1 VLRVSLRNV
10 LANKLRLLLTVA
22 AVTVG
27 VAFVSGTFVLSDTMS
42 RAFDQL
48 FSGLTSGTDVVV
60 RGESAYTIGAGSQA
74 QPRPI
79 DQILVG
85 VVGQV
90 PGVAVAQGSVTGFAL
105 ILDQDGAPIQPGGAP
120 TIASSVGGDE
130 ELAGAIGFREGSAPT
145 GPDEVAIDAGSAG
158 KAGYEVGDSVDIV
171 FEDGR
176 DTFTVVGIVGFGE
189 TDSLAGATLAG
200 FDLPTAQ
207 QLLGK
212 VGVVDAIDIRAAGDA
227 SAAQLRTDIAA
238 ILPADVEALTAQQ
251 VAEESSAAV
260 RDGTAVFSQVL
271 LVFAGVSVLV
281 GSFVIWNTF
290 SVLVAQRRREVGLL
304 RAVGAS
310 RRQVLTGIMVEAGLI
325 GLVSAGVG
333 LLAGVGLAVGIRRL
347 LMLVGIEVPTASAV
361 VEPRTVVAALL
372 VGVVVTMVA
381 ALVPAWAASRS
392 APIEALRAAVPT
404 ATGSSAGRRTAG
416 WLLLAAGTAGLVACA
431 VVGSRPALTA
441 LATMTAF
448 AGLVTAGPSLAEGIA
463 RLADHGRPG
472 SGWRM
477 AARNIARAPRRA
489 AATALA
495 LTIGLAVV
503 CAVAV
508 TAASMKASVAD
519 SVTGGN
525 RSDFA
530 LQAAGAGLGVSPAA
544 ADLVRGLDD
553 VDTVEEL
560 RYTGALVQGDGTILV
575 GVDPEGLDQVV
586 DLGLRS
592 GDAAA
597 FVPGTMLLRAPTAE
611 ALGVTVGDPV
621 RITFPETGE
630 HTVTLAGTFSKDTL
644 LETDYLIHMAD
655 FEDNVT
661 SRLDGVVLLTIRDG
675 ASPAAVERTLTQ
687 ALAEYPNVTIS
698 DPAKLTADA
707 QASVD
712 QMLGLVTAL
721 LLLAVVVAVLGIV
734 NTLVLSVVER
744 TRELGLLRAVGATQ
758 GQIRTLVRRESVL
771 MSLLG
776 AVTGVALGTVSGIA
790 LSRALLDQ
798 GVTQL
803 AVPAGTLTAYLVIAT
818 LVGVLA
824 AIGPARRASRIDV
837 LRAVTTE

>member
-1 VLRVSLRNV
+1 MLKVSLRNV

-27 VAFVSGTFVLSDTMS
+27 VAFVSGTFVLSDTMTK
-42 RAFDQL
+42 AFDQL
-48 FSGLTSGTDVVV
+48 FAGLTSGTDVVV
-60 RGESAYTIGAGSQA
+60 RGQSAYANGAATSA
-74 QPRPI
+74 QPRPF
-79 DQILVG
+79 DQALVAD
-85 VVGQV
+85 VQRV
-90 PGVAVAQGSVTGFAL
+90 PGVAAAEGGVTGFAL
-105 ILDQDGAPIQPGGAP
+105 ILDREGKPIQPGGAP
-120 TIASSVGGDE
+120 TLGTTVGGDE
-130 ELAGAIGFREGSAPT
+130 KLAGAVGFREGHAPA
-145 GPDEVAIDAGSAG
+145 GAHEVAIDAGSAA
-158 KAGYEVGDSVDIV
+158 KAGYQLGDRVDVV
-171 FEDGR
+171 FQDGR
-176 DTFTVVGIVGFGE
+176 DTFTLVGTVGFGT
-189 TDSLAGATLAG
+189 TDSLAGATVAA

-212 VGVVDAIDIRAAGDA
+212 VGAVDQIDVRGDDGVTADRLRA
-227 SAAQLRTDIAA
+227 DIAA
-238 ILPADVEALTAQQ
+238 VLPPHVEAVTGQQ
-251 VAEESSAAV
+251 VVDENTAAV
-260 RDGTAVFSQVL
+260 SKGTAVFSQVL
-271 LVFAGVSVLV
+271 LIFAAVSVLV

-290 SVLVAQRRREVGLL
+290 SVLVAQRRREVALL
-304 RAVGAS
+304 RAVGAT

-333 LLAGVGLAVGIRRL
+333 LVAGVGLAVGIRSL
-347 LMLVGIEVPTASAV
+347 LKLVNIDVPTTSAS
-361 VEPRTVVAALL
+361 VELRTVVAALL

-381 ALVPAWAASRS
+381 ALVPAWAATRL
-392 APIEALRAAVPT
+392 APVEALHEAAPT
-404 ATGSSAGRRTAG
+404 SAGIGTSRRTAG
-416 WLLLAAGTAGLVACA
+416 WVLLSTGLAGLVACA
-431 VVGSRPALTA
+431 VVGSQPVLTA
-441 LATMTAF
+441 LATLVAF
-448 AGLVTAGPSLAEGIA
+448 AGLVTAGPALAQGMA

-472 SGWRM
+472 GGWRM

-495 LTIGLAVV
+495 LTIGLTVV
-503 CAVAV
+503 SAVAV
-508 TAASMKASVAD
+508 TASSMKASVAD

-530 LQAAGAGLGVSPAA
+530 LQPDGAGVGVSPAA

-560 RYTGALVQGDGTILV
+560 RYTGALVQGGSRTVV
-575 GVDPEGLDQVV
+575 GLDPAGLDQVV
-586 DLGLRS
+586 DLGLHDD
-592 GDAAA
+592 GLAA
-597 FVPGTMLLRAPTAE
+597 FVPGTMLLRAKTAE
-611 ALGVTVGDPV
+611 ALGLTVGDPV

-630 HTVTLAGTFSKDTL
+630 RTMTLAGTFPQDSL
-644 LETDYLIHMAD
+644 LESDFLIPLAD
-655 FEDNVT
+655 FEQNVT
-661 SRLDGVVLLTIRDG
+661 SRLDGSVLVTIRDG
-675 ASPAAVERTLTQ
+675 ASPAAVERSLTQ
-687 ALAEYPNVTIS
+687 ALTDYPNVTIS

-758 GQIRTLVRRESVL
+758 SQIRTLVRRESVL

-776 AVTGVALGTVSGIA
+776 AVTGIVLGTVSGIA

-798 GVTQL
+798 GVTRL
-803 AVPAGTLTAYLVIAT
+803 AVPTTTLTGYLAIAA

-824 AIGPARRASRIDV
+824 AIGPARRASRVDV

>member
-1 VLRVSLRNV
+1 MLKVSLRNV
-10 LANKLRLLLTVA
+10 VANKLRLFLTVA

-42 RAFDQL
+42 KAFDQL
-48 FSGLTSGTDVVV
+48 FTGLTSGTDVVV
-60 RGESAYTIGAGSQA
+60 RGQSAYATGAATQA
-74 QPRPI
+74 QPRPF
-79 DQILVG
+79 DEGLVAQMR
-85 VVGQV
+85 QV
-90 PGVAVAQGSVTGFAL
+90 PGVAAAEGGVTGFAL
-105 ILDQDGAPIQPGGAP
+105 LLDHEGVPIQPGGAP
-120 TIASSVGGDE
+120 TLGSSLGDDE
-130 ELAGAIGFREGSAPT
+130 KLAGAVGFREGRIPT

-158 KAGYEVGDSVDIV
+158 KAGYRVGDTIDIV
-171 FEDGR
+171 FESGR
-176 DTFTVVGIVGFGE
+176 DTFTVVGIIGFGT

-212 VGVVDAIDIRAAGDA
+212 VGVVDEIDIRADDGVSAG
-227 SAAQLRTDIAA
+227 QLRTAVAA
-238 ILPADVEALTAQQ
+238 VLPADVEALTGQQ
-251 VAEESSAAV
+251 VTDESSTAV

-271 LVFAGVSVLV
+271 LVFAAVSVLV

-290 SVLVAQRRREVGLL
+290 SVLVAQRRREVALL
-304 RAVGAS
+304 RAVGAT

-333 LLAGVGLAVGIRRL
+333 LLAGVGLAVGIRSL
-347 LMLVGIEVPTASAV
+347 LELVGIEVPTTSAV
-361 VEPRTVVAALL
+361 IEPRTVVAALL

-381 ALVPAWAASRS
+381 ALVPAWAASRA
-392 APIEALRAAVPT
+392 APIEALREAVPT
-404 ATGSSAGRRTAG
+404 AAGIGTRRRVGG
-416 WLLLAAGTAGLVACA
+416 WLLLAAGMAGLVACA
-431 VVGSRPALTA
+431 VVGSQPALTG
-441 LATMTAF
+441 LATLIAF
-448 AGLVTAGPSLAEGIA
+448 AGLITAGPSLAAGMA
-463 RLADHGRPG
+463 RMADHGRPG
-472 SGWRM
+472 GGWRM

-508 TAASMKASVAD
+508 TASSMKASVAD

-560 RYTGALVQGDGTILV
+560 RYTGALVQGDSTIVV
-575 GVDPEGLDQVV
+575 GVDPDGLDQVV
-586 DLGLRS
+586 DLGLRN

-597 FVPGTMLLRAPTAE
+597 FVPGTMLLRTPAAE
-611 ALGVTVGDPV
+611 ALGVSVGDPV
-621 RITFPETGE
+621 RITFAETGE
-630 HTVTLAGTFSKDTL
+630 HTVTLAGTFSNDTL

-675 ASPAAVERTLTQ
+675 ASPAAVERTLIH

-744 TRELGLLRAVGATQ
+744 TRELGLLRAVGATRS
-758 GQIRTLVRRESVL
+758 QIRSLVRRESVL

-776 AVTGVALGTVSGIA
+776 AVTGIALGTVSGIA

-803 AVPAGTLTAYLVIAT
+803 AVPTGTLTGYLAIAA

-824 AIGPARRASRIDV
+824 AIGPARRASRVDV

>member
-1 VLRVSLRNV
+1 MLKVSLRNV
-10 LANKLRLLLTVA
+10 LANKLRLFLTVA

-42 RAFDQL
+42 KAFDQL
-48 FSGLTSGTDVVV
+48 FTGLTSGTDVVV
-60 RGESAYTIGAGSQA
+60 RGQSAYTTGAGSQA
-74 QPRPI
+74 QPRPL
-79 DQILVG
+79 DQD
-85 VVGQV
+85 VVGEIERV
-90 PGVAVAQGSVTGFAL
+90 PGVAAAQGSVTGFAL

-120 TIASSVGGDE
+120 TLGSSVGGDE
-130 ELAGAIGFREGSAPT
+130 ELAGAIGFREGRAPS

-158 KAGYEVGDSVDIV
+158 KAGYEVGDAVDIV
-171 FEDGR
+171 FEGGR
-176 DTFTVVGIVGFGE
+176 DSFTVVGVVGFGT

-212 VGVVDAIDIRAAGDA
+212 VGVVDQIDARAADGVPA
-227 SAAQLRTDIAA
+227 GQLRAA
-238 ILPADVEALTAQQ
+238 IAGVLPADVEALTAGQ
-251 VAEESSAAV
+251 VADESSAAV

-290 SVLVAQRRREVGLL
+290 SVLVAQRRREVALL

-310 RRQVLTGIMVEAGLI
+310 RRQVLAGIMVEAGLI

-333 LLAGVGLAVGIRRL
+333 LLAGVGLAVGIRNL
-347 LMLVGIEVPTASAV
+347 LKVIGIEVPTTSAV
-361 VEPRTVVAALL
+361 IGSRTVVAALL

-381 ALVPAWAASRS
+381 ASVPAWAASRA
-392 APIEALRAAVPT
+392 APIEALREAVPT
-404 ATGSSAGRRTAG
+404 AAGIGTGRRIAG
-416 WLLLAAGTAGLVACA
+416 WLLLTAGMAGLIVCA

-441 LATMTAF
+441 LATLTAF
-448 AGLVTAGPSLAEGIA
+448 AGLLTAGPSLAGGMA

-472 SGWRM
+472 GGWRM
-477 AARNIARAPRRA
+477 AARNIARTPRRA

-495 LTIGLAVV
+495 LTIGLTVV

-508 TAASMKASVAD
+508 TASSMKASVAD

-530 LQAAGAGLGVSPAA
+530 LQPAGAGFGISPAA
-544 ADLVRGLDD
+544 ADVVRGLDD

-560 RYTGALVQGDGTILV
+560 RYTSALVQGGDETVV
-575 GVDPEGLDQVV
+575 GVDPDGLDEVV
-586 DLGLRS
+586 ELGLQ
-592 GDAAA
+592 DDTLAA
-597 FVPGTMLLRAPTAE
+597 FTPGTMLLREKAAE
-611 ALGVTVGDPV
+611 ALGLTAGDPV
-621 RITFPETGE
+621 RITYPETGE
-630 HTVTLAGTFSKDTL
+630 QTLTLAGTFPQDSL
-644 LETDYLIHMAD
+644 LESDFLVALVD

-661 SRLDGVVLLTIRDG
+661 SRLDGAVLVSVRDG
-675 ASPAAVERTLTQ
+675 ASLAAVERALTR
-687 ALAEYPNVTIS
+687 ALREYPNVTIS
-698 DPAKLTADA
+698 DPAQLTADA

-712 QMLGLVTAL
+712 QLLGIVTAL

-744 TRELGLLRAVGATQ
+744 TRELGLLRALGATRS
-758 GQIRTLVRRESVL
+758 QIRTLVRRESVL

-776 AVTGVALGTVSGIA
+776 AITGIALGTVSGIA

-798 GVTQL
+798 GVTRL
-803 AVPAGTLTAYLVIAT
+803 AVPTGTLAAYLGTAV